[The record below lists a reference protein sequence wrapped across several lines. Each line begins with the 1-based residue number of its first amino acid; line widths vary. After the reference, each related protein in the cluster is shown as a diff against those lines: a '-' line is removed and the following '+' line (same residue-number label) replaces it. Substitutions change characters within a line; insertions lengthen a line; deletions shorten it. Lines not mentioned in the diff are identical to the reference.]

1 MVIVIVTVIV
11 TIMTRLAGVLD
22 YDRALI
28 VGEGKVLEDGSPK
41 ELLARPMGFFSALY
55 RYHDRDG
62 DEEDDDDDNMIHS
75 FLKAR
80 EEKQLKKEKDTRQA
94 CSSQFLSKSTKTT
107 ANTERHI

>member
-1 MVIVIVTVIV
+1 MLIVIVNV

-55 RYHDRDG
+55 RYHDRDR
-62 DEEDDDDDNMIHS
+62 DEEDDDDDAKMIHS

-107 ANTERHI
+107 ANTKRHI